1 MDQQTPTA
9 TEPSTAHQ
17 PSAGPQEPF
26 YVSEQPLPTG
36 RTLLHEAI
44 QVLLPA
50 LVLAL
55 VVHLFMAQATVVYGQ
70 SMEPS
75 LFERQRL
82 IIDKISYRLH
92 PPQRNDIVVLDLPE
106 MDELLVKR
114 IIGLPGETVEI
125 HNGVVYVNGSTLSEP
140 FPHELGQQNMPPVM
154 LGPLSYFVLGDNR
167 ENSNDSRS
175 FGPVRREYVL
185 GRVWL
190 RYWPLD
196 EMTVFQSP

>member
-1 MDQQTPTA
+1 MDEHTPT
-9 TEPSTAHQ
+9 TERPAADRPSVLTLA
-17 PSAGPQEPF
+17 PSPSSEP
-26 YVSEQPLPTG
+26 PAPIG
-36 RTLLHEAI
+36 RTLVHETV

-70 SMEPS
+70 SMEPN

-92 PPQRNDIVVLDLPE
+92 PPQRNDIVVLDLPG

-114 IIGLPGETVEI
+114 IIALPGETVEL
-125 HNGVVYVNGSTLSEP
+125 HDGVVYVDGATLPEP
-140 FPHELGQQNMPPVM
+140 FPHDLGREEMPPVT

-167 ENSNDSRS
+167 GNSNDSRS
-175 FGPVRREYVL
+175 FGPVRRDHVL

-196 EMTVFQSP
+196 AMTVFQSP

>member
-1 MDQQTPTA
+1 MDEHTPNP
-9 TEPSTAHQ
+9 EY
-17 PSAGPQEPF
+17 PSAQ
-26 YVSEQPLPTG
+26 QPLAPSLDPTPPHEPPALIG

-70 SMEPS
+70 SMEPN
-75 LFERQRL
+75 LLERQRL

-92 PPQRNDIVVLDLPE
+92 PPQRNDIVVLDLPGME
-106 MDELLVKR
+106 ELLVKR

-125 HNGVVYVNGSTLSEP
+125 HQGVVFVDGVTLAEP
-140 FPHELGQQNMPPVM
+140 FPHDLGQQEMDSIT

-167 ENSNDSRS
+167 GNSNDSRS
-175 FGPVRREYVL
+175 FGPVRRDHVL

-196 EMTVFQSP
+196 KMTVFQSP